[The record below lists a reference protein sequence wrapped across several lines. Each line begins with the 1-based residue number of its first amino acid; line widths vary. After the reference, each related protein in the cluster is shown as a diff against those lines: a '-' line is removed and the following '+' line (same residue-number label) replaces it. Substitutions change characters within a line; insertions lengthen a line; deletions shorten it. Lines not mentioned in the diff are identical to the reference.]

1 MSVAQARLLLL
12 TIGITI
18 ASRFCL
24 VRDHLRRRVS
34 WDGLMETAGPGV
46 SRHTIS
52 SGRSVLDAVLVRPE
66 SAQASVLICH
76 GIGETVE
83 LWHDVQ
89 QLLAASGV
97 ASLVF
102 DYTGYGRS
110 SGFFT
115 ASQAEQDAVAAFR
128 CLEQLTAPLPVAVF
142 GMSLGSGI
150 AGAIIGEVPA
160 HRLVL
165 CGAFTSLRKAAV
177 SVGIPKAF
185 ESGVPPIW
193 DTADTLRSCRVPT
206 LIVHGEKD
214 RLFPVRMAR
223 ELAASCTSPC
233 ELVIVPNISHADPF
247 YHPQPSYWGSII
259 ARFLVEDEA

>member
-1 MSVAQARLLLL
+1 VK
-12 TIGITI
+12 
-18 ASRFCL
+18 
-24 VRDHLRRRVS
+24 
-34 WDGLMETAGPGV
+34 
-46 SRHTIS
+46 
-52 SGRSVLDAVLVRPE
+52 PE
-66 SAQASVLICH
+66 STPAKASVLICH

-115 ASQAEQDAVAAFR
+115 ASQSEMDAVAAFR
-128 CLEQLTAPLPVAVF
+128 CLEQLTSPLPVAVF

-150 AGAIIGEVPA
+150 AAAIIGKVPA

-165 CGAFTSLRKAAV
+165 CGSFTSLQKAAV
-177 SVGIPKAF
+177 SVGIPQAF
-185 ESGVPPIW
+185 EFGVPPIW
-193 DTADTLRSCRVPT
+193 DTIDALRSCLVPV

-214 RLFPVRMAR
+214 RLFPVRMAE
-223 ELAASCTSPC
+223 ELAASCGSTC
-233 ELVIVPNISHADPF
+233 ELVVVPNVSHADPF

-259 ARFLVEDEA
+259 AQFLKKDVA